1 MNPHKDEAVP
11 EDELEREALE
21 ARVAEDD
28 GTGIDLCPS
37 CLQGVPYADSLC
49 PHCGAPISG
58 TAGMAPWERTLA
70 EGFIYRSAVANPR
83 KPIVLIGVW
92 SVFLPVLI
100 SNGFVIGWEFQRSD
114 FHNEARWFSVFM
126 ALISVIILY
135 QTTTNYVKG
144 RANAAPPV
152 AA

>member
-1 MNPHKDEAVP
+1 MSTEADEKIP
-11 EDELEREALE
+11 EDELDREALE

-92 SVFLPVLI
+92 LVFLPVLVT
-100 SNGFVIGWEFQRSD
+100 NGFVIGREIQRND
-114 FHNEARWFSVFM
+114 FRNEARWFSVFM
-126 ALISVIILY
+126 AVISVVILY
-135 QTTTNYVKG
+135 QTTSNYLKG
-144 RANAAPPV
+144 QAKAAPS
-152 AA
+152 AAV